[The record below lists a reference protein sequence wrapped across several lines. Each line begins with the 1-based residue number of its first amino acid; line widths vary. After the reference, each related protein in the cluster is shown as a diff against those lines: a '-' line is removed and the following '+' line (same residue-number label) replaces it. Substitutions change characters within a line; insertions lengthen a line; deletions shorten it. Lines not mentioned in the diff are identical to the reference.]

1 MWELKGAKERL
12 KIFEADLTVEGS
24 FDEAVKGVDGVFHIA
39 SRVTVCLDKNDLVN
53 YSLLLLENNL
63 IFYFISIK
71 VVEVL
76 EITDVFFSLRRS
88 WSIEI

>member
-1 MWELKGAKERL
+1 M
-12 KIFEADLTVEGS
+12 EGS

-39 SRVTVCLDKNDLVN
+39 SRVTVCLDNNDLVN

-63 IFYFISIK
+63 IFNSISIK

-76 EITDVFFSLRRS
+76 ESN
-88 WSIEI
+88 